1 MLTRIR
7 ALVAQQIV
15 SQKKK
20 TPCDAF
26 TNLTVSD
33 DTAAFDI
40 YDAVSK
46 VNPTHLKWN
55 IPQLVESEIEII
67 ATTNQN
73 WN

>member
-1 MLTRIR
+1 MV
-7 ALVAQQIV
+7 LVHFYVDIQECFLYANQNQNSSRTTV
-15 SQKKK
+15 SKKKK

-46 VNPTHLKWN
+46 VNPTHLK
-55 IPQLVESEIEII
+55 
-67 ATTNQN
+67 
-73 WN
+73 

>member
-1 MLTRIR
+1 MV
-7 ALVAQQIV
+7 LVQFYVNIQECFLYANQNQNSSGTTV
-15 SQKKK
+15 SKKKKK

-46 VNPTHLKWN
+46 VNPTHLK
-55 IPQLVESEIEII
+55 
-67 ATTNQN
+67 
-73 WN
+73 

>member
-46 VNPTHLKWN
+46 VNPTHLK
-55 IPQLVESEIEII
+55 
-67 ATTNQN
+67 
-73 WN
+73 